1 MFNVDLDH
9 MRCDVGGGK
18 GGARTFIAP
27 WAGVRVVQ
35 QGPAGL
41 AMRVAFGEPF
51 GAICFGGR
59 TFESGVVLRVNHLVV
74 LTIVGVNKEN

>member
-1 MFNVDLDH
+1 
-9 MRCDVGGGK
+9 MRCVWGRNK

-35 QGPAGL
+35 LGPVEL

-51 GAICFGGR
+51 GAICRGGR
-59 TFESGVVLRVNHLVV
+59 TCEGGAQLRVGDLVL
-74 LTIVGVNKEN
+74 LTILGKKMKN